1 MFQHLLSALE
11 SLCGAMSSGDFLS
24 IDPNAMNAGFN
35 AMQNAQMQAAQNQL
49 IQSNMN
55 NPLVQQMYQSHRQQG
70 GTLDFPTFCLRYAET
85 GGFTPQGYAN
95 AMHSRQQIEAQ
106 DAASMNAY
114 RQHSQQLQESTT
126 NYRQTVQDS
135 WTNQR
140 GENLSGQSPYVNS
153 SDGSTWQLPNTAA
166 PEQVYH
172 DPSSGNYFAMDA
184 HGQYWMS
191 NGQGWWQSMNPRR

>member
-126 NYRQTVQDS
+126 NYRQTVQTAGRTS
-135 WTNQR
+135 AARTSR
-140 GENLSGQSPYVNS
+140 GNLRTS
-153 SDGSTWQLPNTAA
+153 TAA
-166 PEQVYH
+166 
-172 DPSSGNYFAMDA
+172 MDQP
-184 HGQYWMS
+184 GS
-191 NGQGWWQSMNPRR
+191 CRTPLPRSRSTMTPAVATTLPWTLTVNTG